1 MTRSILSGLLLL
13 LTFHT
18 LFAQTKPQ
26 GKITIKITDDKN
38 APLAFANVLV
48 RQAKDTSLV
57 KGELSDEQGNA
68 TIDNIPA
75 GHYFIQVTLLGYTP
89 GKSAPFT
96 IDASHKTIALNAVQL
111 SQQAKNLQ
119 AVQVTA
125 QKPFIERSAGKTT
138 LNVESS
144 VTSAGN
150 SVLDLLRKAPGVTI
164 DKDDNVLIKGN
175 QGVTVM
181 IDGKLTYLS
190 GDQLANLLKS
200 TPAETISQIEII
212 TTPSAKYDAAGNN
225 GIINIKTKKGQ
236 LTGTNGTVN
245 ASMGFGRYPIYNAG
259 TNLNWRTTK
268 FNLFGNF
275 NYGDRRFFTLRELY
289 RNISGDEPML
299 FHQNIFQRNRFTNR
313 NFKTGFDYF
322 INKQHTV
329 GVLVNGYFNAFRNSM
344 YSNTDIGDPAGKVDS
359 TLNTLTTNNNRFN
372 NVAVNLNY
380 KGQLDTS
387 GTEISFDADFSRFNN
402 HRKLNLSDSLFDY
415 HLDKIRNPNGIRN
428 DGRTQVTIKSLK
440 ADLVLP
446 FNKKSKLEAG
456 LKASFVETDNKLQYD
471 SLRGKDFVPAPSQSD
486 RFIYKENILAAY
498 SSYKITLGK
507 FDVVAGLRLEKTIS
521 EGTSMSLNSTIK
533 RNYLDF
539 FPNFSADYKF
549 TEDHKLGIAYSRRIE
564 RPGYNWLNPFL
575 FFLDKYTYFRGNPY
589 LKPEYTDNT
598 ELSYT
603 FKQKYILTVGYAYTK
618 NLINEILLQDDSTK
632 ITTST
637 NLNFNNLRNYNLALT
652 LPFDVT
658 KWWNSS
664 TNLSL
669 FYNVYDLTTSNID
682 YSGNKL
688 QYYFNT
694 TNTFTLPN
702 NMKAEVG
709 GYYYSKFLEG
719 IFHGKAQYDIN
730 LGLQKELMNKKLTI
744 KGNVNNIIRRGSQ
757 FNGYALYNNVDTRIK
772 NTWNTTTYTL
782 SLSYRFGNNEIK
794 GARERQTGSSDELKR
809 AGN

>member
-13 LTFHT
+13 LMFQT
-18 LFAQTKPQ
+18 LYAQTKPP
-26 GKITIKITDDKN
+26 GKITIRITDDKK

-48 RQAKDTSLV
+48 RQVKDTSLV

-75 GHYFIQVTLLGYTP
+75 GHYFIQVTLMGYTP
-89 GKSAPFT
+89 SQTAPFT
-96 IDASHKTIALNAVQL
+96 IDASHKTIALNALQL
-111 SQQAKNLQ
+111 TQQAKNLQ
-119 AVQVTA
+119 TVNVTA

-144 VTSAGN
+144 VSSAGSN
-150 SVLDLLRKAPGVTI
+150 VLDLLRKAPGVTI
-164 DKDDNVLIKGN
+164 DKDDNVLVKGN

-245 ASMGFGRYPIYNAG
+245 LSTGMGRYPIYNAG

-268 FNLFGNF
+268 FNVFGNF

-289 RNISGDEPML
+289 RDITSDVPML

-313 NFKTGFDYF
+313 TFKTGFDYF

-329 GVLVNGYFNAFRNSM
+329 GLLVNGYANAFRNSM
-344 YSNTDIGDPAGKVDS
+344 YSNTNIGDPSGHVDS

-372 NVAVNLNY
+372 NIAVNLNY

-387 GTEISFDADFSRFNN
+387 GTEISMDADFSRFNN
-402 HRKLNLSDSLFDY
+402 HRKLNLADSLYDY
-415 HLDKIRNPNGIRN
+415 HMGKVRNPNGIRN
-428 DGRTQVTIKSLK
+428 DGRTQVTIKSIK

-446 FNKKSKLEAG
+446 FNKTSKLEAG
-456 LKASFVETDNKLQYD
+456 VKASFVETDNRLQYD
-471 SLRGKDFVPAPSQSD
+471 SLKGKDFVPAPSQND

-498 SSYKITLGK
+498 SSYKVGWKKLDIT
-507 FDVVAGLRLEKTIS
+507 AGLRLEKTIS
-521 EGTSMSLNSTIK
+521 EGTSVSLNSKIK
-533 RNYLDF
+533 RSYLDF

-549 TEDHKLGIAYSRRIE
+549 SEDHKLGISYSRRIE

-575 FFLDKYTYFRGNPY
+575 FFLDKYTYFHGNPY
-589 LKPEYTDNT
+589 LRPEYTDNT

-603 FKQKYILTVGYAYTK
+603 FKQKYILTIGYAYTRD
-618 NLINEILLQDDSTK
+618 LINEILLQNDTTK

-637 NLNFNNLRNYNLALT
+637 NLNFNNMRNYSIALT

-664 TNLSL
+664 TNLNMY
-669 FYNVYDLTTSNID
+669 YNTFDLKTGSID
-682 YSGNKL
+682 YSGGKV

-694 TNTFTLPN
+694 TNTFTLPR

-709 GYYYSKFLEG
+709 GYYSSPFLEG
-719 IFHGKAQYDIN
+719 IFHGKSQFDIN
-730 LGLQKELMNKKLTI
+730 LGLQKDLMNKKLTI
-744 KGNVNNIIRRGSQ
+744 KGNVTNIFRRGSQ
-757 FNGYALYNNVDTRIK
+757 FNGYAVYDNVNTRIK